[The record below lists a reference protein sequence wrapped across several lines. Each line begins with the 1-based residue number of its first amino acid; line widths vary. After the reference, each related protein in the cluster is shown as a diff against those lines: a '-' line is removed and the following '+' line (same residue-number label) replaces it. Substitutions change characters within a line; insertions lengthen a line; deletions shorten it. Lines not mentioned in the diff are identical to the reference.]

1 MSAACLHKPLHAQR
15 PSLQSAE
22 PPLFPPHLLE
32 GKMVALSALWVPIL
46 VSAVF
51 VLIAYTII
59 HKLTGWHKSD
69 MADVP
74 DEDTVMATLRGL
86 NVQPGEYRF
95 PYGNTTKE
103 MEAPA
108 FVEKMKTGP
117 VGTMTIRPSG
127 ELPFGKM
134 MGQWFAYSLLIAVLA
149 AYITSRTRGP
159 GAPFLEVFRV
169 SATVAFCCYVV
180 ALWQSWIWWGKS
192 TRFTLTYSVDGLAYA
207 LVTGATFAWL
217 WPK

>member
-1 MSAACLHKPLHAQR
+1 
-15 PSLQSAE
+15 
-22 PPLFPPHLLE
+22 
-32 GKMVALSALWVPIL
+32 MVAFSALWMPIV

-51 VLIAYTII
+51 VFIALALIHMIP
-59 HKLTGWHKSD
+59 GWHQRD
-69 MADVP
+69 MSAVP
-74 DEDTVMATLRGL
+74 DENHVMETLRAL
-86 NVQPGEYRF
+86 NVPPGEYRF

-117 VGTMTIRPSG
+117 VGLITIRPSG

-134 MGQWFAYSLLIAVLA
+134 MGQWFVYSLIIAAIA
-149 AYITSRTRGP
+149 AYITGHARGP
-159 GAPFLEVFRV
+159 GAPFADVFRM
-169 SATVAFCCYVV
+169 SGAVAFCCYVV
-180 ALWQSWIWWGKS
+180 AHWQNWIWWGKS
-192 TRFTLTYSVDGLAYA
+192 TRMTLTYSVDGLVYA

>member
-1 MSAACLHKPLHAQR
+1 MVPL
-15 PSLQSAE
+15 P
-22 PPLFPPHLLE
+22 
-32 GKMVALSALWVPIL
+32 ALWMPIL

-51 VLIAYTII
+51 VLIALAII
-59 HKLTGWHKSD
+59 HMMPGWHKSD
-69 MADVP
+69 MAAVP
-74 DEDTVMATLRGL
+74 GEDKVMETLRAL

-149 AYITSRTRGP
+149 AYITSRTGGP

-192 TRFTLTYSVDGLAYA
+192 TRFTLTYSLDGVAYA

>member
-1 MSAACLHKPLHAQR
+1 
-15 PSLQSAE
+15 
-22 PPLFPPHLLE
+22 
-32 GKMVALSALWVPIL
+32 MVGLSALWIPIV

-51 VLIAYTII
+51 VFITLAHI
-59 HKLTGWHKSD
+59 HMLPGWHSAD
-69 MADVP
+69 MSAVP
-74 DEDTVMATLRGL
+74 GEDTVMETLRRL
-86 NVQPGEYRF
+86 NIQPGEYRF

-108 FVEKMKTGP
+108 FVEKMKAGP
-117 VGTMTIRPSG
+117 VGVMTIRPSG

-134 MGQWFAYSLLIAVLA
+134 MGQWFVYSLVIAVFA
-149 AYITSRTRGP
+149 AYIAGRTHPR

-169 SATVAFCCYVV
+169 SGAVAFCCYVV

-192 TRFTLTYSVDGLAYA
+192 TRLTLTYSVDGLVYA
-207 LVTGATFAWL
+207 LVTAAAFGWL